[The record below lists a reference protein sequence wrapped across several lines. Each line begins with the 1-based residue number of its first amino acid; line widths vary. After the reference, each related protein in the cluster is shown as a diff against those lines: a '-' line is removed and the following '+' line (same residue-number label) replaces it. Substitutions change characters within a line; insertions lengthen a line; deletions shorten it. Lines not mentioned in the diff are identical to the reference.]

1 VPDAA
6 ALVQR
11 LFDVR
16 GLGAVVTGA
25 ASGLG
30 LAIAEVLASAGA
42 RVTLADA
49 DAGALDR
56 VTAELAAQGATVR
69 GQVLDVA
76 DPAAVD
82 DLLRGVADEPGGLS
96 LVFANAGISAGPG
109 PALSD
114 AGRIENVDLARWNRV
129 LDVNLT
135 GVFTTIQAAVA
146 PLRRA
151 GGGSIVATASI
162 AGLRGHRLVGY
173 AYAATKAGVANLVR
187 QAAGELARDGIRVN
201 AIAPGAFR
209 TNIGGGGDR
218 TEIDRAFVADAPMGR
233 IAMPDEIKGLALFLA
248 SPAAGFITG
257 ETIAI
262 DGGALAC
269 TP

>member
-1 VPDAA
+1 MTD
-6 ALVQR
+6 LGEQM
-11 LFDVR
+11 FGVR
-16 GLGAVVTGA
+16 GRSVLVTGA
-25 ASGLG
+25 GSGLG
-30 LAIAEVLASAGA
+30 RAMAEVMAEWGA
-42 RVTLADA
+42 DVTLADID
-49 DAGALDR
+49 DARLGEVAGELTRRGLQARACR
-56 VTAELAAQGATVR
+56 V
-69 GQVLDVA
+69 DVA
-76 DPAAVD
+76 DPDDVRALVEFAENAAGRLDV
-82 DLLRGVADEPGGLS
+82 
-96 LVFANAGISAGPG
+96 VFANAGISAGPG

-218 TEIDRAFVADAPMGR
+218 TEIDRAFIADAPMGR

>member
-1 VPDAA
+1 MTD
-6 ALVQR
+6 LGER
-11 LFDVR
+11 MFGVR
-16 GLGAVVTGA
+16 GRSVLVTGA

-30 LAIAEVLASAGA
+30 RAMAEVMAEWGA
-42 RVTLADA
+42 DVTLADI
-49 DAGALDR
+49 DR
-56 VTAELAAQGATVR
+56 ARLEEVVGELTGR
-69 GQVLDVA
+69 GLQARGRRVDVA
-76 DPAAVD
+76 DPVD
-82 DLLRGVADEPGGLS
+82 VRALVEFTEGASGRLDV
-96 LVFANAGISAGPG
+96 VFANAGISAGPG
-109 PALSD
+109 PLTEE
-114 AGRIENVDLARWNRV
+114 GRIENVDLARWRHV
-129 LDVNLT
+129 LDTNLT

-173 AYAATKAGVANLVR
+173 GYAATKAGVANLVR

-209 TNIGGGGDR
+209 TSIGGDRDR
-218 TEIDRAFVADAPMGR
+218 TEIDRAFIADAPMGR
-233 IAMPDEIKGLALFLA
+233 IAMPEEIKGIALFLA